1 MDRDLVEFVVIDQ
14 LVPKE
19 HLLRKI
25 DAAVDFTQLYEMVE
39 PLYCEDNGRP
49 SIDPRDALYAIQRL
63 GSGDEL
69 GEA

>member
-1 MDRDLVEFVVIDQ
+1 MVIDQ

-39 PLYCEDNGRP
+39 PLYCEDKVQKVPPTTLKTVEGTF
-49 SIDPRDALYAIQRL
+49 
-63 GSGDEL
+63 
-69 GEA
+69 